1 MSRFQ
6 VRVTAALRL
15 QGACL
20 IAVFV
25 FVTLGFS
32 DKGAALVATFSSL
45 VPRCTHEFVARS
57 SNLKFKWLIS

>member
-1 MSRFQ
+1 M
-6 VRVTAALRL
+6 
-15 QGACL
+15 

-45 VPRCTHEFVARS
+45 VPRCTHEFVEARS
-57 SNLKFKWLIS
+57 SNLKFNG

>member
-1 MSRFQ
+1 M
-6 VRVTAALRL
+6 
-15 QGACL
+15 

-32 DKGAALVATFSSL
+32 DKGAALLATFSSL